1 MMTKRQV
8 YGYARLSKDEARS
21 ASLDVQRS
29 KINAYASV
37 TDREPV
43 AEIICDD
50 GYTGANT
57 NRPGFQRLLAAIER
71 GEVAAVIVAKLD
83 RLSRSLEDV
92 LRVIKLCEKHK
103 TALLS
108 VSETLDTSNA
118 VGRLLVHVLASF
130 GEFERE
136 RITERV
142 TDALTHKRRS
152 GKVYGPVPFGY
163 RRYADCLEAAPE
175 EQAALAQMRA
185 MRERGASYQAIAD
198 HLNAHGPATHSG
210 KPWSC
215 HAVRAVLLSRMTQET
230 ASLCA

>member
-1 MMTKRQV
+1 MTNRKV
-8 YGYARLSKDEARS
+8 YGYARISKEEANS
-21 ASLDVQRS
+21 VSLDVQRS

-43 AEIICDD
+43 HEVIADD

-57 NRPGFQRLLAAIER
+57 NRPGFQRLLAAVER
-71 GEVAAVIVAKLD
+71 GEVSAVIVAKLD

-92 LRVIKLCEKHK
+92 LRIIKLCDKHK
-103 TALLS
+103 TAFLS

-118 VGRLLVHVLASF
+118 VGRLLLHVLASF

-142 TDALTHKRRS
+142 TDALTHKRRN

-163 RRYADCLEAAPE
+163 RRNADRLEAAAD
-175 EQAALAQMRA
+175 EQTALAQMRA
-185 MRERGASYQAIAD
+185 MRDGGASYQRIAD
-198 HLNAHGPATHSG
+198 ELNARGPATHSG

-215 HAVRAVLLSRMTQET
+215 HAVRAVLLSRMTQEA